1 VPRTLNEPV
10 LRDEPTGFTARRF
23 QIDVLGIPKKLD
35 RRGAEQNHAPAMNC
49 IREVNKASFGID
61 VA

>member
-1 VPRTLNEPV
+1 

-35 RRGAEQNHAPAMNC
+35 RRGAEQNHAPAMNR